1 MSEYIY
7 ESKTLDNGY
16 RVEVVQDTYPE
27 SPREW
32 DNAGTVALV
41 DRSRYNFGDERLS
54 HDEIHAITNDPSVI
68 VLPIYMY
75 DHSGITINTTGFSC
89 QWDSG
94 QVGIIYISRR
104 DAVKE
109 WGNKICTQTVAERA
123 RKCLKAEIET
133 LDQYVTG
140 SVYGYRVL
148 DPDGEETDACWG
160 FYGEPS
166 ECLAEGVSVAMTYE
180 GATA

>member
-16 RVEVVQDTYPE
+16 RVEVVTDPVPE

-32 DNAGTVALV
+32 CNAGTVALV
-41 DRSRYNFGDERLS
+41 DRCRYEFGDERLS
-54 HDEIHAITNDPSVI
+54 QDEIQRIINDPSMI
-68 VLPIYMY
+68 VLPIYIY
-75 DHSGITINTTGFSC
+75 DHSGITINTTGFHC
-89 QWDSG
+89 PWDSG
-94 QVGIIYISRR
+94 QVGVIYISRR

-109 WGNKICTQTVAERA
+109 WGNKICTQTVAKRA
-123 RKCLKAEIET
+123 RACLKGEIKT
-133 LDQYVTG
+133 LDQYITG

-148 DPDGEETDACWG
+148 APDGEETDSCWG

-166 ECLAEGVSVAMTYE
+166 ECLAEGVSAAMTYE
-180 GATA
+180 GESK